1 MSYKPKNMQQTIK
14 KLEQNSFCY
23 CQTLFIRY
31 IYLIYK
37 IYLKTNFA
45 LLTIAFK
52 KFNQAPK
59 YMQHYFSIFTFYE
72 FRFYYFISL
81 FI

>member
-1 MSYKPKNMQQTIK
+1 MQQTIK

-23 CQTLFIRY
+23 CQTLFSIR
-31 IYLIYK
+31 
-37 IYLKTNFA
+37 YLKTNFA
-45 LLTIAFK
+45 LLIIAFK